1 MKTILALFATL
12 IVTIGCGSDSS
23 ESIEDKEN
31 VVILQN
37 IPAGVC
43 ESPEYSIALEA
54 IGFSDYITKE
64 TSKDVTCEDYGK
76 STQDENCAI
85 IPYYSTATD
94 TVNCVIG
101 YNPAHEDISKIP
113 NGK

>member
-1 MKTILALFATL
+1 MKSILTLVVTL
-12 IVTIGCGSDSS
+12 IIITACGSNSN

-31 VVILQN
+31 IVILQN

-43 ESPEYSIALEA
+43 ESPEYSIALEK

-64 TSKDVTCEDYGK
+64 TGKDVSCEDYGK
-76 STQDENCAI
+76 STQDGNCAI
-85 IPYYSTATD
+85 IPYYSTVTD

-101 YNPAHEDISKIP
+101 YNPAHEDITKIP

>member
-1 MKTILALFATL
+1 MKSILILITALISITA
-12 IVTIGCGSDSS
+12 CGSNSN
-23 ESIEDKEN
+23 ETLEDKEN
-31 VVILQN
+31 IVILQN

-43 ESPEYSIALEA
+43 ESTEYSVALEA
-54 IGFSDYITKE
+54 VGFSDYITKE

-76 STQDENCAI
+76 SVQDGNCAI
-85 IPYYSTATD
+85 MPYYSTVKD

-101 YNPAHEDISKIP
+101 YNPAHEDITKIP